1 MVVLRERKTN
11 KPLNVAFTEE
21 GLQWTANKTGRA
33 IYFRSA
39 VFRNGRIEGR
49 DLRKNPFL
57 YVEQFKPNLDPKNRY
72 IKEEL
77 LWLKKAEALN
87 RFG

>member
-1 MVVLRERKTN
+1 MVVLREKRTN

-21 GLQWTANKTGRA
+21 GLQWTANKSGRA

-39 VFRNGRIEGR
+39 VFRNGKIEGKDMR
-49 DLRKNPFL
+49 VSPFV
-57 YVEQFKPNLDPKNRY
+57 YVEKFKPNLDPSNRF

-77 LWLKKAEALN
+77 LWLKKAEMLKRYA
-87 RFG
+87 